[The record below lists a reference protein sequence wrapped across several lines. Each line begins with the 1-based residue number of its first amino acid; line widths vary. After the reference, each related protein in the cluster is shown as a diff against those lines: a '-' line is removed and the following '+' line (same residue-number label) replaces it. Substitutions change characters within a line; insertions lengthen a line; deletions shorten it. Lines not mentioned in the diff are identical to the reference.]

1 MLQNVLHLFLDPGAT
16 LLTEE
21 HTYPHMYEAM
31 VLPGNL
37 NVKGVAMDSEGIIPE
52 ALAAILSREYG
63 PGGCKP
69 RLLYTVPTGQN
80 PTGERS

>member
-1 MLQNVLHLFLDPGAT
+1 MQSVLRLFLDPGAT

-37 NVKGVAMDSEGIIPE
+37 NVIGIPMDSEGIIPE
-52 ALAAILSREYG
+52 ALAAMLDREYA

-80 PTGERS
+80 PTGKLQ